1 MAEWSSLTTILD
13 PSNMSLA
20 DSALGSSSGDPGSN
34 PALKEM
40 VNQRFDDK
48 L

>member
-1 MAEWSSLTTILD
+1 MILD

-34 PALKEM
+34 PAFKEM
-40 VNQRFDDK
+40 KNLWYDDK